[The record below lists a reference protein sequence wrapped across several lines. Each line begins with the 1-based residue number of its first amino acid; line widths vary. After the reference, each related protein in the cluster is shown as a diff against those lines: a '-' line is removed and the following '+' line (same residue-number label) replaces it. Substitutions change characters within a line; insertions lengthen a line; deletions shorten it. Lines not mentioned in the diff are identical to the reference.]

1 MDRGILL
8 RLTSVLV
15 PWTRTFLDLLFP
27 PRCLVCGAPDE
38 FPLCRACWEHFPRI
52 GLPVCQVCGSP
63 LRGPPELVFTCVPCR
78 AKRPPLRVRA
88 FGRYDGRLR
97 EAVHALKY
105 RKCLA
110 LADPLGTALAH
121 VVLSDPLLAAAD
133 VLVPV
138 PLHPGRYSERGFNQ
152 AEEIG
157 RVAARR
163 SGIPLRHL
171 LVRVR
176 PTAPQT
182 ELDEEE
188 RRRNVRDAFAV
199 RGAAAGL
206 RVLLVDDVVTTGST
220 LRECARALR
229 RAGARDVYAAV
240 VALTVRDP

>member
-1 MDRGILL
+1 
-8 RLTSVLV
+8 
-15 PWTRTFLDLLFP
+15 
-27 PRCLVCGAPDE
+27 
-38 FPLCRACWEHFPRI
+38 
-52 GLPVCQVCGSP
+52 
-63 LRGPPELVFTCVPCR
+63 LVFTCMPCR
-78 AKRPPLRVRA
+78 AKRHLLRVRA

-97 EAVHALKY
+97 EAIHALKY
-105 RKCLA
+105 GKRLA
-110 LADPLGTALAH
+110 LADPLGTALAN
-121 VVLSDPLLAAAD
+121 VVSGDPILRAAD

-138 PLHPGRYSERGFNQ
+138 PLHPGRWSERGFNQ
-152 AEEIG
+152 AEELG

-163 SGIPLRHL
+163 TAIPLRRL
-171 LVRVR
+171 VVRVR

-199 RGAAAGL
+199 SGAAAGL

-240 VALTVRDP
+240 VARTVRDP